1 MDFYFLRPSV
11 LSNMHQK
18 YLFLVSIAKDGG
30 QKNIQI
36 YTPIFSI
43 NQEDVSHEL
52 CVFSYTCRP
61 IFLSLLPHI
70 LSSSIMALFLFS
82 HGLSIS
88 PVHLYLSQVK
98 SSNNK
103 SLSLSRPWRGN
114 FAPPFFLHDVGA
126 PPRRCGTTA
135 ASSDLGLVCLDL
147 VFLLLLK
154 FNFWRRLT

>member
-1 MDFYFLRPSV
+1 MDFYFLRPPV

-36 YTPIFSI
+36 YTSIFSI

-98 SSNNK
+98 SVHLYLSQVKSSNNK
-103 SLSLSRPWRGN
+103 SLSLSPVHGE
-114 FAPPFFLHDVGA
+114 A
-126 PPRRCGTTA
+126 T
-135 ASSDLGLVCLDL
+135 
-147 VFLLLLK
+147 LLLPSSSMM
-154 FNFWRRLT
+154 WARLLDGVAPRQRAQIWALCV